1 MANGGKEIIN
11 ELNYRRL
18 IEGMPAKELRQ
29 FTALQTYENK
39 ITLGKHEIR
48 LGDIEA
54 KLPMPP
60 TRKRQVAF
68 GGTVFTAIAAA
79 FYTIGRQL
87 GWWT

>member
-1 MANGGKEIIN
+1 MPNGKEIIN
-11 ELNYRRL
+11 ELNYRQL
-18 IEGMPAKELRQ
+18 IENMPSKELRQ

-54 KLPMPP
+54 KLPMLP
-60 TRKRQVAF
+60 TMRRKAAF
-68 GGTVFTAIAAA
+68 GGTVFTAISAA

-87 GWWT
+87 GWWQ